1 MTKLAAALLAASVAF
16 AAPAFAQDQN
26 VTLQIDSGSV
36 MASNGGDYASASNGQ
51 ALASGQKIMVNEG
64 SSATLVYG
72 NGCKMALSQPGV
84 YTVPSQCN
92 AVASNTSGGASGTN
106 AAIIVGVAAVA
117 GALIGNEENHAPGP
131 VSGGVR
137 TN

>member
-1 MTKLAAALLAASVAF
+1 MTKFTAVLIAASVAF

-36 MASNGGDYASASNGQ
+36 MASTGGDYASASNGQ
-51 ALASGQKIMVNEG
+51 ALASGQKVMVNEG

-72 NGCKMALSQPGV
+72 NGCKMQLSQPGV
-84 YTVPSQCN
+84 YTVPSECN
-92 AVASNTSGGASGTN
+92 AVATNNGGGSSGTN
-106 AAIIVGVAAVA
+106 TAIIVGTAAVA
-117 GALIGNEENHAPGP
+117 GALIDNEDNHEPGP
-131 VSGGVR
+131 ISGGVR

>member
-1 MTKLAAALLAASVAF
+1 MTKFAAVLFAASVAF

-26 VTLQIDSGSV
+26 ATLQIDSGSV
-36 MASNGGDYASASNGQ
+36 MVSTGGDYASASNGQ
-51 ALASGQKIMVNEG
+51 ALASGQKVMVNEG

-72 NGCKMALSQPGV
+72 NDCKMQLSQPGV

-92 AVASNTSGGASGTN
+92 AVAANGNGGSSGTN
-106 AAIIVGVAAVA
+106 AAIIGGAAAVA
-117 GALIGNEENHAPGP
+117 GALIDNEDNHQPGP

>member
-1 MTKLAAALLAASVAF
+1 MTKFAAVLFAASVAF

-26 VTLQIDSGSV
+26 ATLQIDSGSV
-36 MASNGGDYASASNGQ
+36 MVSTGGDYASASNGQ
-51 ALASGQKIMVNEG
+51 ALASGQKVMVNEG

-72 NGCKMALSQPGV
+72 NGCKMELTQPGV
-84 YTVPSQCN
+84 YTVPDQCN
-92 AVASNTSGGASGTN
+92 AVATNGNGGSNGTN
-106 AAIIVGVAAVA
+106 AAIIVGAAAVA
-117 GALIGNEENHAPGP
+117 GALIDNEEDHAPGP

>member
-1 MTKLAAALLAASVAF
+1 MTKFAAVLFAASVAF

-26 VTLQIDSGSV
+26 ATLQIDSGSV
-36 MASNGGDYASASNGQ
+36 MVSTGGDYASASNGQ
-51 ALASGQKIMVNEG
+51 ALASGQKVMVNEG

-72 NGCKMALSQPGV
+72 NGCKMQLRQPGV
-84 YTVPSQCN
+84 YTVPDQCN
-92 AVASNTSGGASGTN
+92 AVAANGHGGANGTN
-106 AAIIVGVAAVA
+106 AAIIVGAAAVA
-117 GALIGNEENHAPGP
+117 GALIDNEEDHAPGP

>member
-1 MTKLAAALLAASVAF
+1 MTKIAAVLLATSLAF
-16 AAPAFAQDQN
+16 TAPAFAQDQN

-36 MASNGGDYASASNGQ
+36 MASTGGDYASATNGQ

-72 NGCKMALSQPGV
+72 NGCKMELSQPGV
-84 YTVPSQCN
+84 YTVPGQCN
-92 AVASNTSGGASGTN
+92 AVASTGNGGSTGTN
-106 AAIIVGVAAVA
+106 AAIIAGTAAVV
-117 GALIGNEENHAPGP
+117 GALIDNEDNHQPGP
-131 VSGGVR
+131 VSGGMR

>member
-1 MTKLAAALLAASVAF
+1 MTKFSAVLLAASVAF

-36 MASNGGDYASASNGQ
+36 MASTGGDYASASNGQ

-72 NGCKMALSQPGV
+72 NDCKMQLTQPGV
-84 YTVPSQCN
+84 YTVPDQCN
-92 AVASNTSGGASGTN
+92 AVASNGSGGASGTN
-106 AAIIVGVAAVA
+106 AAIVGGAAAVA
-117 GALIGNEENHAPGP
+117 GALIDNEDNHQPGP
-131 VSGGVR
+131 ISGGVR

>member
-1 MTKLAAALLAASVAF
+1 MTKFAAVLIAASVAF

-36 MASNGGDYASASNGQ
+36 MASTGGDYASASNGQ
-51 ALASGQKIMVNEG
+51 ALASGQKVMVNEG

-72 NGCKMALSQPGV
+72 NGCKMQLSQPGV
-84 YTVPSQCN
+84 YTVPSECN
-92 AVASNTSGGASGTN
+92 AVATNNGGGSSGTN
-106 AAIIVGVAAVA
+106 SAIIVGTAAVA
-117 GALIGNEENHAPGP
+117 GALIDNEDNHEPGP
-131 VSGGVR
+131 ISGGVR